1 MISSFYY
8 DFFLEELDDERDR
21 EEKKKKKKA
30 AKRRKQNNRK
40 KNKDSE
46 AEIKNEEAPKMNG
59 IHVDE
64 FDDQDEEENKGLK
77 TILIL
82 AFSPCRNFKE
92 KSWFLFRN
100 T

>member
-1 MISSFYY
+1 
-8 DFFLEELDDERDR
+8 
-21 EEKKKKKKA
+21 
-30 AKRRKQNNRK
+30 
-40 KNKDSE
+40 
-46 AEIKNEEAPKMNG
+46 MNG

-100 T
+100 IFRKT